1 MRNARLHQYPNAPAT
16 LLELGALLDQPENQ
30 HLTAAIGMQDSVYGG
45 VIGSPGH
52 ECILFLSRRMGR
64 YLSKAKEAFA
74 DATFVPAPLR
84 PAAAQVYQIVCLEG
98 HNVSSEP
105 NSLNDFDHRKHE
117 LPLEDIICTLFYELV
132 FSGPNAEN
140 RVLSALTSCS

>member
-74 DATFVPAPLR
+74 DASAKVDFSAIE
-84 PAAAQVYQIVCLEG
+84 A
-98 HNVSSEP
+98 SSSPGLP
-105 NSLNDFDHRKHE
+105 NSLPGGSQCKFR
-117 LPLEDIICTLFYELV
+117 T
-132 FSGPNAEN
+132 
-140 RVLSALTSCS
+140 